1 VVQGEGLVYGCRSG
15 GTTTDA
21 NRTRRAWT
29 VRYLAKG
36 KDPLTVKRLASLR
49 LLTVVRAIG

>member
-1 VVQGEGLVYGCRSG
+1 VQGEGLVYGCMSG
-15 GTTTDA
+15 GTTTEP
-21 NRTRRAWT
+21 NRTRPAWT

-49 LLTVVRAIG
+49 RLTVVRALG